1 MVLMGSPFVLCGAGG
16 TGKTSMSLQLAAS
29 LATGRAL
36 LGPAF
41 TPGVRGRT
49 LVLLCEDPEEPIWQR
64 THRVGQE
71 LSAEELDAFDRMVNI
86 QICLGEDM
94 RLVRDDPAR
103 GLTTTEAFDALLDA
117 ARRMPDLAAVILDP
131 LNLLHGADVER
142 NEEAAQFFCSKLAQ
156 LGRESG
162 AAIIV
167 VHHSVKNGTG
177 RGDKFNLEEAL
188 HVDTVRGSG
197 AIVAGMA
204 RGLQSGGSASWCGEK
219 AAQSSGDAA
228 PRRVSGGQGQ

>member
-1 MVLMGSPFVLCGAGG
+1 MA
-16 TGKTSMSLQLAAS
+16 
-29 LATGRAL
+29 
-36 LGPAF
+36 
-41 TPGVRGRT
+41 
-49 LVLLCEDPEEPIWQR
+49 ENEIPEP
-64 THRVGQE
+64 
-71 LSAEELDAFDRMVNI
+71 
-86 QICLGEDM
+86 
-94 RLVRDDPAR
+94 PAR

-188 HVDTVRGSG
+188 HVDTVRG
-197 AIVAGMA
+197 AH
-204 RGLQSGGSASWCGEK
+204 
-219 AAQSSGDAA
+219 
-228 PRRVSGGQGQ
+228 